1 MRKFELPK
9 IKIENFSIENI
20 VTTSTASLAAQ
31 SVAADLKTNIN
42 IKSVN
47 IVDWNSL
54 TAE

>member
-20 VTTSTASLAAQ
+20 VTTSTASSAAR
-31 SVAADLKTNIN
+31 SVAEGLKTNVN

-47 IVDWNSL
+47 IVDWKSL